1 MENKELKVLYYY
13 VEVNDMSLFFT
24 NAEQDK
30 AIAATEN
37 WKYPMHVAVIG
48 DNRTVVLYDVSP
60 KVEEREKETQE
71 TEVE

>member
-24 NAEQDK
+24 NVEQDK
-30 AIAATEN
+30 AIAATES

>member
-13 VEVNDMSLFFT
+13 VEVNDMNLFFT

-37 WKYPMHVAVIG
+37 WKYPMHVAVID
-48 DNRTVVLYDVSP
+48 DNRTIVLYDVSP
-60 KVEEREKETQE
+60 KVEEREKEIQE